1 MTYDRT
7 PLATAHGTDS
17 SKLLSKNQKAM
28 KLQLALDT
36 PDLTHE
42 LELAGRVAAYV
53 DLIEAGTPLL
63 IREGIRAVRELRRR
77 HRGRPIVADIKVIDA
92 GEPIAEL
99 AFAAGATVV
108 GNASDELI
116 ERVVR
121 SAHRYDGQ
129 VMADSLTVSDIAERA
144 RRLRELGVT
153 SLCVNRRGFKRTK
166 GLGREERIDQV
177 AELIKEIE
185 LPVYLAGGI
194 DAAELALLR
203 ELPLAGVIVG
213 ASIANAPSPVE
224 AAKKMRAILDG
235 K

>member
-1 MTYDRT
+1 
-7 PLATAHGTDS
+7 
-17 SKLLSKNQKAM
+17 M

-42 LELAGRVAAYV
+42 LELAGKVAAYV

-108 GNASDELI
+108 TVLGNASDELI
-116 ERVVR
+116 ERVVS
-121 SAHRYDGQ
+121 SAQRYDGH
-129 VMADSLTVSDIAERA
+129 VMADSLAVPNITERA
-144 RRLRELGVT
+144 RQLRGLGVN
-153 SLCVNRRGFKRTK
+153 SLCVNRRGFKRAK
-166 GLGREERIDQV
+166 GLNREERINLI
-177 AELIKEIE
+177 AELVEEIE

-194 DAAELALLR
+194 DVAELTMLR

-213 ASIANAPSPVE
+213 AAIARAFSPAE
-224 AAKKMRAILDG
+224 TAKKMRAILDG
-235 K
+235 KWDGKQ

>member
-1 MTYDRT
+1 
-7 PLATAHGTDS
+7 
-17 SKLLSKNQKAM
+17 M

-53 DLIEAGTPLL
+53 DSIEAGTPLL

-77 HRGRPIVADIKVIDA
+77 YRGRPIVADIKVIDA

-108 GNASDELI
+108 TVLGNASDELI

-153 SLCVNRRGFKRTK
+153 SICINRRGFKRAK
-166 GLGREERIDQV
+166 GLSREERIDQITK
-177 AELIKEIE
+177 LINEVE

-194 DAAELALLR
+194 DLAELTLLR
-203 ELPLAGVIVG
+203 KLPLAGVIVG
-213 ASIANAPSPVE
+213 AAIANAPSPAE
-224 AAKKMRAILDG
+224 AAKKMRAILDA

>member
-1 MTYDRT
+1 
-7 PLATAHGTDS
+7 
-17 SKLLSKNQKAM
+17 M

-42 LELAGRVAAYV
+42 LELAGKVAAYV

-108 GNASDELI
+108 TVLGNASDELI
-116 ERVVR
+116 ERVVS
-121 SAHRYDGQ
+121 SAQRYDGH
-129 VMADSLTVSDIAERA
+129 VMADSLAVPNITERA
-144 RRLRELGVT
+144 RRLRDLGVS
-153 SLCVNRRGFKRTK
+153 SLCVNRRGFKRAK
-166 GLGREERIDQV
+166 GINREERINLI
-177 AELIKEIE
+177 AELVEKIE

-194 DAAELALLR
+194 DVVELTLLR

-213 ASIANAPSPVE
+213 AAIARAFSPTE
-224 AAKKMRAILDG
+224 TAKKMRAILDG
-235 K
+235 KWDGK

>member
-1 MTYDRT
+1 
-7 PLATAHGTDS
+7 
-17 SKLLSKNQKAM
+17 M

-36 PDLTHE
+36 PDLAHE
-42 LELAGRVAAYV
+42 LDLAGKVAAHV

-108 GNASDELI
+108 TVLGGSSDEVI
-116 ERVVR
+116 ERVVK
-121 SAHRYDGQ
+121 SARRYDGQ
-129 VMADSLTVSDIAERA
+129 VMADSLGLTNIPERA
-144 RRLRELGVT
+144 RQMKELGVN
-153 SLCVNRRGFKRTK
+153 SLCINRRGFKRAK
-166 GLGREERIDQV
+166 NREERLSMISALIAQV
-177 AELIKEIE
+177 E

-194 DAAELALLR
+194 DVTELTHLR

-213 ASIANAPSPVE
+213 AAIAEAPSPVE
-224 AAKKMRAILDG
+224 VAKKMRVILDAT

>member
-1 MTYDRT
+1 
-7 PLATAHGTDS
+7 
-17 SKLLSKNQKAM
+17 M

-42 LELAGRVAAYV
+42 LELAGKVAAYV
-53 DLIEAGTPLL
+53 DSIEAGTPLL

-108 GNASDELI
+108 TVLGNASDELI

-129 VMADSLTVSDIAERA
+129 VMADSLTVSDIAVRA

-153 SLCVNRRGFKRTK
+153 SICVNRRGFKRAK
-166 GLGREERIDQV
+166 GFSREERIDQIT
-177 AELIKEIE
+177 ELINDVE

-194 DAAELALLR
+194 DVAELTLLR
-203 ELPLAGVIVG
+203 KLPLAGVIVG
-213 ASIANAPSPVE
+213 AAIANAPSPIE
-224 AAKKMRAILDG
+224 SAKKMRAVLDG

>member
-1 MTYDRT
+1 
-7 PLATAHGTDS
+7 
-17 SKLLSKNQKAM
+17 M

-42 LELAGRVAAYV
+42 LELAGKVAAQV

-63 IREGIRAVRELRRR
+63 IREGIRVVRELRRR

-108 GNASDELI
+108 TVLGVASDDVI

-121 SAHRYDGQ
+121 SAKRYDGH
-129 VMADSLTVSDIAERA
+129 VMADSLSLTNIPERA
-144 RRLRELGVT
+144 RQLRDLGVDL
-153 SLCVNRRGFKRTK
+153 LCINRRGFNYTK
-166 GLGREERIDQV
+166 GQNKEERLNEL
-177 AELIKEIE
+177 AELVEQID

-194 DAAELALLR
+194 DVPELIRLR
-203 ELPLAGVIVG
+203 DWPLAGVIVG
-213 ASIANAPSPVE
+213 AAIADAPSPIG
-224 AAKKMRAILDG
+224 AAKKMRDILDR

>member
-1 MTYDRT
+1 
-7 PLATAHGTDS
+7 
-17 SKLLSKNQKAM
+17 M

-42 LELAGRVAAYV
+42 LELAGKVAAYV

-108 GNASDELI
+108 TVLGNASDELI
-116 ERVVR
+116 ERVVS
-121 SAHRYDGQ
+121 SAQRYDGH
-129 VMADSLTVSDIAERA
+129 VMADSLAVPNITERA
-144 RRLRELGVT
+144 RRLRDLGVS
-153 SLCVNRRGFKRTK
+153 SLCVNRRGFKRAK
-166 GLGREERIDQV
+166 GLNREERINLI
-177 AELIKEIE
+177 AELIEKIE

-194 DAAELALLR
+194 DVVELTLLR

-213 ASIANAPSPVE
+213 AAIARAFSPTE
-224 AAKKMRAILDG
+224 TAKKMRAILDG
-235 K
+235 KWDGK

>member
-1 MTYDRT
+1 
-7 PLATAHGTDS
+7 
-17 SKLLSKNQKAM
+17 M

-42 LELAGRVAAYV
+42 LELAGKVAAYV

-63 IREGIRAVRELRRR
+63 IREGIRVVRELRRR

-99 AFAAGATVV
+99 AFAAGASVVTVL
-108 GNASDELI
+108 GSASDNLI

-121 SAHRYDGQ
+121 SANRYDGQ
-129 VMADSLTVSDIAERA
+129 VMADSLSVADIPERA
-144 RRLRELGVT
+144 RQLRALGVN
-153 SLCVNRRGFKRTK
+153 SICVNRRGFKREK
-166 GLGREERIDQV
+166 LSREERLKHLDDLV
-177 AELIKEIE
+177 RRIE

-194 DAAELALLR
+194 DIPELTLLR
-203 ELPLAGVIVG
+203 GLPLAGVIVG
-213 ASIANAPSPVE
+213 AAIAEAASPVD
-224 AAKKMRAILDG
+224 AAKKMRAILDAA

>member
-1 MTYDRT
+1 
-7 PLATAHGTDS
+7 
-17 SKLLSKNQKAM
+17 M

-42 LELAGRVAAYV
+42 LELAGKVAAYV

-77 HRGRPIVADIKVIDA
+77 HRGRPIVADIKVIDD

-108 GNASDELI
+108 TVLGNASDELI

-121 SAHRYDGQ
+121 SAQRYDGQ
-129 VMADSLTVSDIAERA
+129 VMADSLTVSNITERA
-144 RRLRELGVT
+144 RRLRELGVN
-153 SLCVNRRGFKRTK
+153 SLCVNRRGFKRAK
-166 GLGREERIDQV
+166 GLNREERISQI
-177 AELIKEIE
+177 AELVEQID

-194 DAAELALLR
+194 DVADLALLR
-203 ELPLAGVIVG
+203 DLRLAGVIVG
-213 ASIANAPSPVE
+213 ASIANATSPVE
-224 AAKKMRAILDG
+224 AAKKMRAVLDG
-235 K
+235 KS

>member
-1 MTYDRT
+1 LWKVEVAVEVSQVESDN
-7 PLATAHGTDS
+7 S
-17 SKLLSKNQKAM
+17 M

-42 LELAGRVAAYV
+42 LELAGKVAAYV

-108 GNASDELI
+108 TVLGNASDELI

-121 SAHRYDGQ
+121 SANRYDGQ
-129 VMADSLTVSDIAERA
+129 VMADSLTVTNIPERA
-144 RRLRELGVT
+144 RQLRDLGV
-153 SLCVNRRGFKRTK
+153 SSICVNRRGFKRVK
-166 GLGREERIDQV
+166 GLNREERIGQIE
-177 AELIKEIE
+177 ELVEKIE

-194 DAAELALLR
+194 DAAELASLR

-213 ASIANAPSPVE
+213 AAIAGATSPVE
-224 AAKKMRAILDG
+224 VAKKMRAILDRKG
-235 K
+235 

>member
-1 MTYDRT
+1 
-7 PLATAHGTDS
+7 
-17 SKLLSKNQKAM
+17 M

-36 PDLTHE
+36 PDLAHE
-42 LELAGRVAAYV
+42 LELAGKVAAYV

-99 AFAAGATVV
+99 AFAAGAGIVTVL
-108 GNASDELI
+108 GCASDQVI

-121 SAHRYDGQ
+121 SAQRYDGQ
-129 VMADSLTVSDIAERA
+129 VMADSLSVPNIVERA
-144 RRLRELGVT
+144 RQLSNLGVS
-153 SLCVNRRGFKRTK
+153 SLCLNRRGFKQAK
-166 GLGREERIDQV
+166 NREERIG
-177 AELIKEIE
+177 LIREVVEQIG

-194 DAAELALLR
+194 DLQELTHLR
-203 ELPLAGVIVG
+203 HLPLAGVIVG
-213 ASIANAPSPVE
+213 AAIAE
-224 AAKKMRAILDG
+224 AASPIDVAGRMRAVLDE

>member
-1 MTYDRT
+1 
-7 PLATAHGTDS
+7 
-17 SKLLSKNQKAM
+17 M

-108 GNASDELI
+108 TVLGNASDELI

-129 VMADSLTVSDIAERA
+129 VMADSLTVSDIAVRA

-153 SLCVNRRGFKRTK
+153 SICVNRRGFKRAK
-166 GLGREERIDQV
+166 GLSREERIDQIT
-177 AELIKEIE
+177 ELINDVE

-194 DAAELALLR
+194 DVAELTLLR
-203 ELPLAGVIVG
+203 KLPLAGVIVG
-213 ASIANAPSPVE
+213 AAIANAPSPVE
-224 AAKKMRAILDG
+224 SAKKMRAVLDG

>member
-1 MTYDRT
+1 M
-7 PLATAHGTDS
+7 
-17 SKLLSKNQKAM
+17 AM

-108 GNASDELI
+108 TVLGNASDELI

-129 VMADSLTVSDIAERA
+129 VMADSLTVSDVAKRA

-153 SLCVNRRGFKRTK
+153 SLCVNRRGFKRAK
-166 GLGREERIDQV
+166 GLSREERSDQI
-177 AELIKEIE
+177 AELIEKIE

-213 ASIANAPSPVE
+213 AAIANAPSPVE

>member
-1 MTYDRT
+1 
-7 PLATAHGTDS
+7 
-17 SKLLSKNQKAM
+17 M

-42 LELAGRVAAYV
+42 LDLAGKVAAYV

-77 HRGRPIVADIKVIDA
+77 HRGRPIVADIKVVDA

-108 GNASDELI
+108 TVLGNASDELI

-121 SAHRYDGQ
+121 SANRYDGQ
-129 VMADSLTVSDIAERA
+129 VMADSLTVTNIPERA
-144 RRLRELGVT
+144 RQLRDLGVS
-153 SLCVNRRGFKRTK
+153 SLCVNRRGFKRIK
-166 GLGREERIDQV
+166 GLNREERISQIE
-177 AELIKEIE
+177 ELIEKIE

-213 ASIANAPSPVE
+213 AAIAGASSPAEV
-224 AAKKMRAILDG
+224 AKKMRAILDRKG
-235 K
+235 

>member
-1 MTYDRT
+1 
-7 PLATAHGTDS
+7 
-17 SKLLSKNQKAM
+17 M

-42 LELAGRVAAYV
+42 LELAGKVAAYV

-108 GNASDELI
+108 TVLGNASDELI

-129 VMADSLTVSDIAERA
+129 VMADSLTVSDIAVRA

-153 SLCVNRRGFKRTK
+153 SICVNRRGFKRAK
-166 GLGREERIDQV
+166 GLSREERIDQIT
-177 AELIKEIE
+177 ELINDVE

-194 DAAELALLR
+194 DVAELTLLR
-203 ELPLAGVIVG
+203 KLPLAGVIVG
-213 ASIANAPSPVE
+213 AAIANAPSPIE
-224 AAKKMRAILDG
+224 SAKKMRAVLDG

>member
-1 MTYDRT
+1 
-7 PLATAHGTDS
+7 
-17 SKLLSKNQKAM
+17 M

-42 LELAGRVAAYV
+42 LELAGRVASYV

-108 GNASDELI
+108 TVLGNAPDELI

-129 VMADSLTVSDIAERA
+129 VMADSLAVPNVAERA

-153 SLCVNRRGFKRTK
+153 SLCVNRRGFKKAK
-166 GLGREERIDQV
+166 GLSREERLDQISK
-177 AELIKEIE
+177 LIEEIE
-185 LPVYLAGGI
+185 LPIYLAGGI
-194 DAAELALLR
+194 DAAELTLLR

-213 ASIANAPSPVE
+213 AAIANAASPAE
-224 AAKKMRAILDG
+224 AAKKMRAILD
-235 K
+235 KK